1 MKRSRS
7 HTALPLPVKRALK
20 KLGADLRAARQRRRI
35 TMQLMAE
42 RSLTSRLSV
51 ARAESGDPGVSLGI
65 YASML
70 FVLGMVDRLGALADA
85 RSDPYVF
92 DLDEERLP
100 QRVRVPRDPSKKKN
114 R

>member
-1 MKRSRS
+1 MQTSRS
-7 HTALPLPVKRALK
+7 LIALPLPVRRALR

-42 RSLTSRLSV
+42 RAFTTRQTI
-51 ARAESGDPGVSLGI
+51 ARVEQGDPKVSMGI
-65 YASML
+65 YATVVFILGMTERL
-70 FVLGMVDRLGALADA
+70 ADLVDATVDPFVL
-85 RSDPYVF
+85 

-100 QRVRVPRDPSKKKN
+100 QRVRPPRRPEEPE